1 MLMTGE
7 TGCRIVIQARTQDGP
22 CVQASYVKA
31 LNPYVE
37 NNLMIFGT
45 SIMLTLVFYARK
57 LCPRPE
63 NNTFSF

>member
-1 MLMTGE
+1 MTGE

-37 NNLMIFGT
+37 NNENYEFWYQHHASYGI
-45 SIMLTLVFYARK
+45 
-57 LCPRPE
+57 LC
-63 NNTFSF
+63 